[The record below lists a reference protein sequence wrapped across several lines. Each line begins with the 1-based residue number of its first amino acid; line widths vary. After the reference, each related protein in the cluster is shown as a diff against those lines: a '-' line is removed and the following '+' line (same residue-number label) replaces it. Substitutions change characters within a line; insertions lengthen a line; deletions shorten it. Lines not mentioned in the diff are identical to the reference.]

1 MVSRASGTIEVLEQ
15 SRATPEVASITA
27 GSTVLARTIMSSR
40 GARLIGIAIG
50 TVTATIRG
58 TGIVA
63 VSSTAH
69 GSFSISDFSPGSAG
83 PTTPTITIIRIIRT
97 GMGDTVTERMVMIR
111 AFTIDRITTTRA
123 DTITTINRTTTIR
136 AETPQLLTINPPPQR
151 WPTCKTNWREQ
162 VTTTDKSMV
171 SSDRKHVTRS
181 CAIRVIKVWA

>member
-15 SRATPEVASITA
+15 AKATPEVASITA

-69 GSFSISDFSPGSAG
+69 GSFSISDSFPG
-83 PTTPTITIIRIIRT
+83 TDIPTITTPLITLIRIRRGT
-97 GMGDTVTERMVMIR
+97 GNTATERMVTIP
-111 AFTIDRITTTRA
+111 AFTINRITTTR
-123 DTITTINRTTTIR
+123 
-136 AETPQLLTINPPPQR
+136 
-151 WPTCKTNWREQ
+151 
-162 VTTTDKSMV
+162 
-171 SSDRKHVTRS
+171 
-181 CAIRVIKVWA
+181 